1 MHDITRHNVLNFK
14 SFMERC
20 DCETVPRKDIKKT
33 LNKLPKSHKDLVR
46 GFEINY
52 TNGNT
57 IEGDKKH
64 IGTIHKRKIVVAAPW
79 NYGRE
84 FTTLHEI
91 AHMVWEYKVDPG
103 MRKEWNKIAKDS
115 MSKNKDL
122 RDENPLELFCMAYA
136 QHYAKNKITKFEHP
150 KWHEFIEKIPN

>member
-91 AHMVWEYKVDPG
+91 AHMVWEYKVDSS

-115 MSKNKDL
+115 MEKNKDL

-136 QHYAKNKITKFEHP
+136 QHYAKNKFTKFEHQ
-150 KWHEFIEKIPN
+150 KWHEFIKKIPN